1 MFNINQINVVREY
14 FERRFKTSDVTYIKS
29 GASGMLFQVHEQ
41 EFTVLCDTDYNVTIL
56 YSVYGNKNVL
66 KGGYSIGLLENAL
79 FHAE

>member
-14 FERRFKTSDVTYIKS
+14 FERRFKTSDVTFLN
-29 GASGMLFQVHEQ
+29 ASDNKVVFQVHEQ
-41 EFTVLCDTDYNVTIL
+41 VFNVLCDNDYNVTIL
-56 YSVYGNKNVL
+56 YSVYGNRNVL